1 MEPDRQ
7 ELADLDPFE
16 LAGELILESDE
27 SPKETFSERTCSNT
41 TRGQSG
47 TRWT

>member
-7 ELADLDPFE
+7 ELTDLDPFE
-16 LAGELILESDE
+16 LAGELTLEADE